1 MARTD
6 VDILRA
12 RKKAKKKSPPPRK
25 GKDAA
30 TPEVRDPAAA
40 KAAPPKAPTVP
51 PPVHHAKEIDEV
63 IAEMDEEK
71 QARLKSRRAK
81 GQAPKEIDEA
91 IAEIEKEQKALQP
104 SAKAAPAASPSP
116 DSPKESVLPPAPV
129 DLAPPAPS
137 PDSSV
142 AEFLETFPA
151 AEGDEEATYRHGF
164 ARKED
169 HLAAGARH
177 LSFRLGK
184 EEYALELASVRETIK
199 VPQVTEVPLNPPYVA
214 GVVSIRG
221 AIVPVIDLRRRLGIP
236 AEPLSRKSRIVV
248 AGTEQ
253 SPVGLLVDE
262 VRQVITIR
270 TDAIEPPPAVLPPE
284 EARFLLGVGRTP
296 AREGE
301 TPKVFVLLN
310 FESVARIERE
320 EEAA

>member
-1 MARTD
+1 M
-6 VDILRA
+6 DILRA
-12 RKKAKKKSPPPRK
+12 RKKAKKKSPPQK
-25 GKDAA
+25 GKAA
-30 TPEVRDPAAA
+30 AVPEAKEHAAA
-40 KAAPPKAPTVP
+40 KAAHPKAPVIS

-91 IAEIEKEQKALQP
+91 IAEIEKEQKSSQP
-104 SAKAAPAASPSP
+104 SAKAAPI
-116 DSPKESVLPPAPV
+116 DPPA
-129 DLAPPAPS
+129 APPDAFAPSAPS

-164 ARKED
+164 ARKEG

-221 AIVPVIDLRRRLGIP
+221 AVVPVIDLRRRLGLP
-236 AEPLSRKSRIVV
+236 AEPLGRKSRIIV

-262 VRQVITIR
+262 VLQVITIR
-270 TDAIEPPPAVLPPE
+270 ADAVEPPPAVLPPE

-301 TPKVFVLLN
+301 ASKVFVLLN
-310 FESVARIERE
+310 FESVVRIERE